1 MLWQT
6 WKLLNEGRL
15 EEIVDPELVDYPTNE
30 VLRFAKVALFCTQAA
45 SHQRPDMKQV
55 VKMLSSEVKIN
66 DKLLSEPGLYKTRS
80 SSMRSSDGCSETS
93 SSRRKND
100 KQSATP
106 CMTYVQHPTTQMLPR

>member
-15 EEIVDPELVDYPTNE
+15 EEIVDPELVDYPKDE
-30 VLRFAKVALFCTQAA
+30 VIRFAKVALFCTQAA

-55 VKMLSSEVKIN
+55 VKMLSTEVRIN

-80 SSMRSSDGCSETS
+80 SSMRSSDVGSETS
-93 SSRRKND
+93 SSRTK
-100 KQSATP
+100 KGGQPST
-106 CMTYVQHPTTQMLPR
+106 MSYIQHHTTHVLPR